1 MSQTEKNVPLP
12 RQRVPILVDNIKSPY
27 THNKPKKG
35 NVHYYFYF
43 VCLPKRERAAHYYH
57 YLDIIFIA
65 LDREMFSP
73 NWIILFSFFR
83 IEKKKTKTKRRKSTF
98 RVVSYLVPLTR
109 ILMQRMCGLF
119 HRERFVGQHQ
129 I

>member
-43 VCLPKRERAAHYYH
+43 VCSPKRERAAHYYH

>member
-43 VCLPKRERAAHYYH
+43 VCSPKRERAAHYYH

-83 IEKKKTKTKRRKSTF
+83 IEKKNNKNKKTQVNFSRCFISSPVDKNFDAKNVGCFIEK
-98 RVVSYLVPLTR
+98 
-109 ILMQRMCGLF
+109 GL
-119 HRERFVGQHQ
+119 
-129 I
+129 